1 MEFRDEDGVRRFFRM
16 RDQAPKADN
25 DTLKFMQ
32 SKINLDDE
40 EEAAFIRGL
49 QRQININLDR
59 EGKLKGEIRRSMR
72 KEEREEEDRSI
83 CSG

>member
-1 MEFRDEDGVRRFFRM
+1 MMEFRDEEGVRRFFRM

-25 DTLKFMQ
+25 DTLGFLQ
-32 SKINLDDE
+32 SKLNQNDE

-59 EGKLKGEIRRSMR
+59 EGKLKRRH
-72 KEEREEEDRSI
+72 KEEYERSRKRRRRR
-83 CSG
+83 